1 MKPRSAAR
9 KPIIGVLAAA
19 ASGFDARQRAK
30 ARQRFAIEVAGALV
44 GISRRRDRHPH
55 REHVVGVESQGAIQR
70 DERANE
76 DTGAAERTTV
86 MATCTTTS
94 ACRTGAR
101 DRPSSRASATRRPSI
116 AARTGSS
123 VRGRRSRRSR
133 ATGRTLDQHASIDEQ
148 LGDAEQVRGGH
159 GEQRVE
165 TPARE
170 REAERAAGA
179 GEQQAFDQQRSR
191 NRPAS
196 RPE

>member
-1 MKPRSAAR
+1 MAR
-9 KPIIGVLAAA
+9 
-19 ASGFDARQRAK
+19 
-30 ARQRFAIEVAGALV
+30 
-44 GISRRRDRHPH
+44 
-55 REHVVGVESQGAIQR
+55 AIQR
-70 DERANE
+70 DERAHE
-76 DTGAAERTTV
+76 DTGAAEQHDRHGDLHDDERLSHTGRVTGLRAARPQRV
-86 MATCTTTS
+86 GHRSPREQDRRCEAGDR
-94 ACRTGAR
+94 ACRERQAER
-101 DRPSSRASATRRPSI
+101 
-116 AARTGSS
+116 
-123 VRGRRSRRSR
+123 VH
-133 ATGRTLDQHASIDEQ
+133 QHASIDEQ

>member
-1 MKPRSAAR
+1 M
-9 KPIIGVLAAA
+9 
-19 ASGFDARQRAK
+19 
-30 ARQRFAIEVAGALV
+30 
-44 GISRRRDRHPH
+44 
-55 REHVVGVESQGAIQR
+55 GVESHGRAIQR

-76 DTGAAERTTV
+76 DTGAAEQDDGHGDLHDDERLSHTGRVTGLRAARPQRV
-86 MATCTTTS
+86 GHRSPREQDRRCEAGDR
-94 ACRTGAR
+94 ACRERQAER
-101 DRPSSRASATRRPSI
+101 
-116 AARTGSS
+116 
-123 VRGRRSRRSR
+123 V
-133 ATGRTLDQHASIDEQ
+133 DQHASIDEQ